1 MHQIRCTLFSL
12 GFIEARGKHQLPTAF
27 VKVSVDIEDIIDEFG
42 SNHIAGV
49 AADIEEE
56 LVQFCKM
63 KGITPV
69 VLK

>member
-1 MHQIRCTLFSL
+1 
-12 GFIEARGKHQLPTAF
+12 